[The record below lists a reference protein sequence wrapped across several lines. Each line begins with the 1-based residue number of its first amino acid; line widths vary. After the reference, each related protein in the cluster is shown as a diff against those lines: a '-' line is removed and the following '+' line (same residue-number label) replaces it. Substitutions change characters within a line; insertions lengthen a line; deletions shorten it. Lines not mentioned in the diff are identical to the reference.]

1 MTIDGFFARLH
12 AIWHKVTHPT
22 HKVLWR
28 TKIGKICPG
37 DITCETC
44 NRVIWCRMLELS
56 DEELNK
62 RIETLIRGNHYENKI
77 T

>member
-1 MTIDGFFARLH
+1 MTIDGFQARLR
-12 AIWHKVTHPT
+12 AIWHKVMHPT

-44 NRVIWCRMLELS
+44 NKIIWCRMLELS
-56 DEELNK
+56 NKELNK
-62 RIETLIRGNHYENKI
+62 RINNGKNQSSKKDK
-77 T
+77 